1 MRQIRLAIL
10 FAVLSIQYS
19 TPLKSQP
26 QEMNKISIMERF
38 IPLSNQQK
46 SILSNATAKLKAS
59 QDSINKNVKDI
70 DKAMQLQYDAK
81 QAFHNVFISTLST
94 SQLIKY
100 VKVTYTPEIKAKTGY
115 YISLLNE
122 IHKYDEISLT
132 TLRKEIFEYLI
143 LEKIV
148 YVKHKYDYGK
158 QKENISRLKTIQPKT
173 LKESLNL
180 EKQKGMNKIRNGR
193 ITW

>member
-1 MRQIRLAIL
+1 
-10 FAVLSIQYS
+10 
-19 TPLKSQP
+19 
-26 QEMNKISIMERF
+26 MERF

-100 VKVTYTPEIKAKTGY
+100 VKVTYTPEIKAKTEY